1 MGTYSQPLIIKDK
14 KGLNQMNASIAAFN
28 ASMDKEF
35 KELDAKLLARQKQNQ
50 ATLNKNTKAVSNK
63 INAYDKKVTSSG
75 ARNIKDNGV
84 QEGLDAMA
92 KEYTRLANIQNPTS
106 EEKANMQWLMG
117 VPDLIV
123 GSYEIGQSYEDQLA
137 KALKNKQG
145 EAGSIHLGNSDAAM
159 FALTEDA
166 INNDGANQ
174 KFYVDFENRSVG
186 YSLYDEDEAEESFN
200 SWKTKRMEDLEASNN
215 TSGLALMQSLTDDK
229 LKEVWEQEGD
239 NYKGYKVDLTS
250 FVELSTGKN
259 VENWPFRFHA
269 DIQETVKPTMQR
281 VKSVAKKIKNSKVN
295 GLTID
300 YNDPKNQ
307 QTYNNN
313 LATQLRQMDNGAI
326 INDGSKAEGL
336 WEGSVNRSINSL
348 NILTDD
354 LKSGAVDKK
363 DLNAIDLQLLET
375 WYGSDWEKEVL
386 SGDPL
391 EANDPIKQWE
401 EEGPASFGTWRGNAG
416 NPNDPMENWQ
426 REVMDWDINNTQ
438 YHQEAMITADG
449 YIGTPKSTSGGTQQA
464 NKIRR
469 IDRFA
474 SHYYDQ
480 NGLKSGYQPIDVV
493 NQANKYVKN
502 KKNGQYVTI
511 EEMKNNKGY
520 TSNAAIADY
529 LNDLSTDYPNDA
541 VIWLDRTVTST
552 DPDGLKAMFT
562 VQGIDTWS
570 AQQDK
575 LASNIKYK

>member
-1 MGTYSQPLIIKDK
+1 
-14 KGLNQMNASIAAFN
+14 MNASIAAFN

-75 ARNIKDNGV
+75 ARNLKDNGV
-84 QEGLDAMA
+84 QDGLDAMA

-106 EEKANMQWLMG
+106 EEKATMQWLMG
-117 VPDLIV
+117 IPDLIM
-123 GSYEIGQSYEDQLA
+123 GSYEIGQSYQAQLN
-137 KALKNKQG
+137 KALKIPQG
-145 EAGSIHLGNSDAAM
+145 EPGSIHLGNSDVAM

-215 TSGLALMQSLTDDK
+215 TLGLAQMQSLTDDD
-229 LKEVWEQEGD
+229 LKKVWEQEGD
-239 NYKGYKVDLTS
+239 NYKGHKVDLTS
-250 FVELSTGKN
+250 FVELSTGKD

-269 DIQETVKPTMQR
+269 NIQDVIKPTMKR
-281 VKSVAKKIKNSKVN
+281 VEEVAKGVKKDKEG
-295 GLTID
+295 GLKID
-300 YNDPKNQ
+300 YDDPKNQ
-307 QTYNNN
+307 QTYNKN
-313 LATQLRQMDNGAI
+313 LATQLRQNDNGSI

-336 WEGSVNRSINSL
+336 WESSVNRAINSL
-348 NILTDD
+348 NTLTDD
-354 LKSGAVDKK
+354 LKSGIVDKG

-375 WYGSDWEKEVL
+375 WYGSDWDKEVL
-386 SGDPL
+386 GSDAL
-391 EANDPIKQWE
+391 EDDDPIKQWE
-401 EEGPASFGTWRGNAG
+401 EKGPASFGAWRGTAG

-426 REVMDWDINNTQ
+426 REVMDWDINNAQ
-438 YHQEAMITADG
+438 YHLEAMITADG
-449 YIGTPKSTSGGTQQA
+449 YIGTPKTTSRGTQAQ
-464 NKIRR
+464 NKVRR
-469 IDRFA
+469 IDKFA

-502 KKNGQYVTI
+502 KKNGHYVTI
-511 EEMKNNKGY
+511 EEMRNNTGY
-520 TSNAAIADY
+520 TSDQAIADY